1 MQIQIVTP
9 EKNLLTEEVEEVY
22 AYGPKGEFG
31 VLPGH
36 AHYVTPLATGRL
48 YFTQGDQRRVFVVR
62 GGYMEVQGEK
72 VLVAVDQVETVAEL
86 DRQASE
92 ENLAALEEKLGSESL
107 EPEEFNRLTA
117 ERQHEQARLQVLS
130 Q

>member
-22 AYGPKGEFG
+22 AYGPNGEFG

-36 AHYVTPLATGRL
+36 AHYVTPLETGRL
-48 YFTQGDQRRVFVVR
+48 YFSRGDKRRTFVVR

-72 VLVAVDQVETVAEL
+72 ILVAVDQVEQVEEL

-92 ENLAALEEKLGSESL
+92 ENLAALEKKLGNETL
-107 EPEEFNRLTA
+107 EPEEFDRLTA
-117 ERQHEQARLQVLS
+117 ERQHEQARLQVLE
-130 Q
+130 